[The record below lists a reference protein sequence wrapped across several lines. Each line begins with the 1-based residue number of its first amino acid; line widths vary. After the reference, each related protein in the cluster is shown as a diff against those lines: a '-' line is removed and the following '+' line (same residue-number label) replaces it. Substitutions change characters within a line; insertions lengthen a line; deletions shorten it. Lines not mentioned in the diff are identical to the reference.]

1 MKIEVYRAN
10 DITRLSKSTFLT
22 KTYLHDPNFYLEI
35 YQALFWNAKTFYLLQ
50 RRCIIV
56 NPLKYCCNNVCP
68 KNLEPPCTLDDDK
81 LFLII
86 LNLYLKG
93 NQPVDETGIELPTS
107 SYLRKRAKFRQSR
120 KTRNETLVKIESDTS
135 NIQSPEDVLFD
146 EIEYDGKS
154 FFFFLLP

>member
-1 MKIEVYRAN
+1 MK
-10 DITRLSKSTFLT
+10 
-22 KTYLHDPNFYLEI
+22 
-35 YQALFWNAKTFYLLQ
+35 LQ
-50 RRCIIV
+50 KLVVRT
-56 NPLKYCCNNVCP
+56 
-68 KNLEPPCTLDDDK
+68 CTLDDDE

-154 FFFFLLP
+154 FFFCYHDNFNYSS